1 MAKKIILFLAID
13 YQVIMRIYSLVFILV
28 ERNQQLVQL
37 IDIHTLT
44 LIKEDSVSWVDS
56 ACHNYLIWIKSLFLK
71 WIAFIFQ
78 VLVEG
83 FFYIRKKSI
92 NNTINW

>member
-13 YQVIMRIYSLVFILV
+13 YQVIMRIYSLVFLFV

-44 LIKEDSVSWVDS
+44 LIKEDSVS
-56 ACHNYLIWIKSLFLK
+56 
-71 WIAFIFQ
+71 
-78 VLVEG
+78 
-83 FFYIRKKSI
+83 
-92 NNTINW
+92 